1 MDGKTAFVSDDAR
14 WAALTGRD
22 GRADG
27 AFWFGVVTTGIYCA
41 PSCPARRPR
50 RENVR
55 YFDAA
60 DAAARAGFRP
70 CKRCRPDHPPG
81 QRIAD
86 ICRWIEARDEMP
98 DLAAM
103 AREAGLSAGHFHR
116 IFRRALGVTPKAF
129 TDAVLARRVRA
140 GLDGGSSVTG
150 AIYDAG
156 FAGASAFYQAAGA
169 RLGMTPTTWRKGGA
183 GVRIRWAVGEGALG
197 KVLVAATE
205 RGICAIAL
213 GDDAGDL
220 VGDLGRRFPKAAIEP
235 AEPGSAFDGWVQRT
249 IALVDRPGAGFGLP
263 LDIQGTAFQ
272 EKVWRALRAIPPGD
286 TATYAGIAAAIGRP
300 GAARAVA
307 GACAAN
313 PVAVAIPC
321 HRVVRA
327 NGELSGYRWGVA
339 RKRALLEKEAGKG

>member
-1 MDGKTAFVSDDAR
+1 MDGNTNFVSDDAR

-22 GRADG
+22 ARADG

-55 YFDAA
+55 YFD
-60 DAAARAGFRP
+60 DIEAAARAGFRP
-70 CKRCRPDHPPG
+70 CKRCRPDDPFA

-86 ICRWIEARDEMP
+86 ICRWVEAREEMP
-98 DLAAM
+98 PLAAM
-103 AREAGLSAGHFHR
+103 ASRAGLSPGHFHR
-116 IFRRALGVTPKAF
+116 LFRRALGITPKQF

-140 GLDGGSSVTG
+140 GLACEPTVTSAIYKAGFTG
-150 AIYDAG
+150 ASGFYD
-156 FAGASAFYQAAGA
+156 AAGA
-169 RLGMTPTTWRKGGA
+169 RLGMTPGIWRKGGE
-183 GVRIRWAVGEGALG
+183 GVRIRWAVSDAALG
-197 KVLVAATE
+197 KLLVAATD

-220 VGDLGRRFPKAAIEP
+220 VDDLRRRFPKAMIEP
-235 AEPGSAFDGWVQRT
+235 AEPGSAFDGCVKQT
-249 IALVDRPGAGFGLP
+249 IALVERPGAGFGLP

-272 EKVWRALRAIPPGD
+272 EKVWRALQAIPPGE
-286 TATYAGIAAAIGRP
+286 TATYAGVAAAIGQP

-327 NGELSGYRWGVA
+327 DGALSGYRWGVE
-339 RKRALLEKEAGKG
+339 RKRALLDREKQK